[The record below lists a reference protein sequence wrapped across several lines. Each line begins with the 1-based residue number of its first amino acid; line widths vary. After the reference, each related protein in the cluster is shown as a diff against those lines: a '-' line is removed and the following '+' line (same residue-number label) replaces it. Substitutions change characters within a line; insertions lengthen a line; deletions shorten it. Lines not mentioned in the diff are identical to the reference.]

1 MWMEQDLFVARIF
14 RVYLQSA
21 YVGRESF
28 AFGATGIM
36 DETTHA
42 LDDRSVVFLDIP
54 ALPNRGRCD
63 CDRVEP
69 RWEFL

>member
-1 MWMEQDLFVARIF
+1 MDGKPFAN
-14 RVYLQSA
+14 RVM
-21 YVGRESF
+21 G
-28 AFGATGIM
+28 TI